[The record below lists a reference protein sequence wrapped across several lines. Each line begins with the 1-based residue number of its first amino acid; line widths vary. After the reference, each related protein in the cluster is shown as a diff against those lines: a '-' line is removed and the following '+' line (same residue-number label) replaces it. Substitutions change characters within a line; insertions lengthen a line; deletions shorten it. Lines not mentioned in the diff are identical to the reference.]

1 MAAAVGRIGGGVGG
15 YGSGSGS
22 GSLERLR
29 NPGKKR
35 RNEKDGFRV
44 SCVSSPSVTDP
55 YKTLRIHHDA
65 TESEVKK
72 AFRQLALKYHPDV
85 CSGSNC
91 GIQFHQ
97 INEAYDIV
105 MSHLR
110 GEARLPQTEMY
121 KQYDEAGRD
130 EQMGGMYDPD
140 DLWEEWMGWE
150 GAGIRD
156 YTSHINPYI

>member
-22 GSLERLR
+22 LERLR
-29 NPGKKR
+29 NSGKKR

-44 SCVSSPSVTDP
+44 SCISSPSVADP
-55 YKTLRIHHDA
+55 YKTLRIHHGA

-72 AFRQLALKYHPDV
+72 AFRQLALK
-85 CSGSNC
+85 
-91 GIQFHQ
+91 
-97 INEAYDIV
+97 IV

-121 KQYDEAGRD
+121 KQYDEAGND